1 MDDDMEDEIIC
12 ELFTTHAH
20 IIWRYLG
27 VTSAGLVEMVIPGPG
42 ESLKSK
48 LFQPGPF
55 MFTIFLIIVFS
66 CVLQSSSSYI
76 RKGIHQ
82 VNNVIRLDSVTEPGF
97 KTLDLVNFG
106 KGDGVSWEYR
116 HGIAGVYGMQGR
128 RGNMEDRFSVM
139 QEVDV
144 GDNKDISL
152 FGVFD
157 GHGGQYTAEYVK
169 NYLFKNTIEKIK
181 QLRTQPSPSNNKAS
195 TNSRK
200 TSVTNNALNRK
211 NSSNG
216 TTAFSDQTSTKNKDN
231 SDNSKKSISKEDKKN
246 KDCDLKADGEST
258 VGSGVENLCQ
268 PESSQLNTDNSQSID
283 SKAESMKKDD
293 SYNISTQ
300 GKRKNSRGNKEANV
314 RKESITKKP
323 DEIKEENEDNI
334 YIDGLKNINYSRLLK
349 DQMMSI
355 DKQVVENCKG
365 NTDMSGTTAVIA
377 ILDGELLIIGNV
389 GDSRA
394 VMGDQKG
401 STIPLSFDH
410 KPNQLKERRRIKE
423 AGGFITFTGVW
434 RVAGILATSRALGD
448 FPLKEPRKLVTAE
461 PDVLTFSLRDH
472 KAHFVILATDGLWDV
487 VSNEEAVAFIGSHIN
502 EPDYGAKSLSLMAY
516 HRGSQ
521 DNITTI
527 VLNISKLSLQ

>member
-1 MDDDMEDEIIC
+1 MEDEIIC

-20 IIWRYLG
+20 IIWRYFG
-27 VTSAGLVEMVIPGPG
+27 VTTAGLVEMIVPGPG
-42 ESLKSK
+42 ETFKSK

-66 CVLQSSSSYI
+66 CVLQSSSTYI
-76 RKGIHQ
+76 RKGLHQ

-97 KTLDLVNFG
+97 KTLDFSNFG

-181 QLRTQPSPSNNKAS
+181 QLRTQPSTSNDNPSTS
-195 TNSRK
+195 SRK
-200 TSVTNNALNRK
+200 TSVTSNALNRK
-211 NSSNG
+211 ASTNG
-216 TTAFSDQTSTKNKDN
+216 ISALSDPTFTKNKEN
-231 SDNSKKSISKEDKKN
+231 SENSKKAISKED
-246 KDCDLKADGEST
+246 GENS

-268 PESSQLNTDNSQSID
+268 PECSQLNNEKSQSSED
-283 SKAESMKKDD
+283 KTESMKKDD
-293 SYNISTQ
+293 SYNIPTQ
-300 GKRKNSRGNKEANV
+300 GKRKNSRGSKEANI
-314 RKESITKKP
+314 RKESISKKP
-323 DEIKEENEDNI
+323 DEIKEENEDNV

-487 VSNEEAVAFIGSHIN
+487 VSNEEAVAFIGNHIN
-502 EPDYGAKSLSLMAY
+502 EPDYGAKALSLMAY

-527 VLNISKLSLQ
+527 VLNITKLPSLQ

>member
-27 VTSAGLVEMVIPGPG
+27 VTSAGLVEMVVPGPG

-76 RKGIHQ
+76 KKGLHQ

-128 RGNMEDRFSVM
+128 RGGMEDRFSVM

-181 QLRTQPSPSNNKAS
+181 QLRTQPSTSNDKATTS
-195 TNSRK
+195 GRK
-200 TSVTNNALNRK
+200 TSVTSNALNRK
-211 NSSNG
+211 TSTNG
-216 TTAFSDQTSTKNKDN
+216 TSESSKKSVSKEDNKNKDL
-231 SDNSKKSISKEDKKN
+231 
-246 KDCDLKADGEST
+246 DLKADGESS

-268 PESSQLNTDNSQSID
+268 PECSQLDTDNSQSLEA
-283 SKAESMKKDD
+283 KEESMKKDD
-293 SYNISTQ
+293 SYNIPPQ
-300 GKRKNSRGNKEANV
+300 GKRKNSRGNKEANI
-314 RKESITKKP
+314 RKESISKKP
-323 DEIKEENEDNI
+323 DELKEENEENI

-349 DQMMSI
+349 DQMLSI
-355 DKQVVENCKG
+355 DKQVVDNCKG
-365 NTDMSGTTAVIA
+365 NTDMSGSTAVIA
-377 ILDGELLIIGNV
+377 ILDGELLIIANV

-448 FPLKEPRKLVTAE
+448 YPLKEPRKLVTAE
-461 PDVLTFSLRDH
+461 PDVLTFSLLDH

-487 VSNEEAVAFIGSHIN
+487 VSNEEAVAFIGNHID
-502 EPDYGAKSLSLMAY
+502 EPDYGAKALSLMAY

-527 VLNISKLSLQ
+527 VLNITKLSSLQ